1 MERARSANLAVMPDS
16 AARAERAARDAR
28 VVRARTSVIERFRRI
43 VAYRE
48 LLVGMTRKELKVK
61 YKNSILGFAWS
72 LLNPLLY
79 LVVFYVAFVKILGSG
94 VPSFPIF
101 LLSGLLVWNLFS
113 TGLAAACSSVVA
125 NAGLVKKV
133 SFPREILPLAAVG
146 SMLVH
151 FFLQS
156 LVLFAVLAVVRWDVA
171 WAYIPLLPVALLA
184 LVLLTG
190 ALGILLSATNV
201 YLRDTQH
208 FLELALLAWFWVT
221 PIVYGFMTI
230 GRRGGGWFYRVYLL
244 NPVTPIVLM
253 FERAIYARLD
263 NPKIQPTAAVPKAN
277 QILPHWPMTTYL
289 AYLGYSFVFAFVVFA
304 IAVWVFGRSEA
315 NFAEEL

>member
-1 MERARSANLAVMPDS
+1 MPDP
-16 AARAERAARDAR
+16 AARAPRVAHAR
-28 VVRARTSVIERFRRI
+28 VVRPRTSVVERFRRI
-43 VAYRE
+43 VAYHE

-79 LVVFYVAFVKILGSG
+79 LVVFWIAFEKILGSAI
-94 VPSFPIF
+94 PSFPIY

-113 TGLAAACSSVVA
+113 TGLSAACMSVVG

-133 SFPREILPLAAVG
+133 SFPREILPLAAIG

-156 LVLFAVLAVVRWDVA
+156 LVLFTVLAAIRWHVA
-171 WAYIPLLPVALLA
+171 WGFVPLLPLA
-184 LVLLTG
+184 LVDLLLLTG

-230 GRRGGGWFYRVYLL
+230 DRRPGGWFKFVYLL
-244 NPVTPIVLM
+244 NPVTPIVLI
-253 FERAIYARLD
+253 FQRAIYAKLD
-263 NPKIQPTAAVPKAN
+263 NTRIAAGTAGR
-277 QILPHWPMTTYL
+277 QILPHWHISLYL
-289 AYLGYSFVFAFVVFA
+289 GYLGYSFVIGVVVLA
-304 IAVWVFGRSEA
+304 IAIAVFGRSET

>member
-1 MERARSANLAVMPDS
+1 MPDA
-16 AARAERAARDAR
+16 AARAERAVRDAR
-28 VVRARTSVIERFRRI
+28 VVRSRTSVIERFRRI

-48 LLVGMTRKELKVK
+48 LLVGMTRKELKIK

-94 VPSFPIF
+94 VPEFPIF

-113 TGLAAACSSVVA
+113 TALGAACSSVVA

-133 SFPREILPLAAVG
+133 AFPREILPLAAVG

-156 LVLFAVLAVVRWDVA
+156 LVLFAVIAILLRPVA
-171 WAYIPLLPVALLA
+171 WEYVALLPLA
-184 LVLLTG
+184 LVALLLLTG

-230 GRRGGGWFYRVYLL
+230 GRRGSLFAKLYML
-244 NPVTPIVLM
+244 NPVTPIVLI
-253 FERAIYARLD
+253 FQRAIYAKLD
-263 NPKIQPTAAVPKAN
+263 NPKVVFNAADPKAD
-277 QILPHWPMTTYL
+277 QILPHWHLTTYL
-289 AYLGYSFVFAFVVFA
+289 GYLGYSFAIGAILLVIA
-304 IAVWVFGRSEA
+304 IAVFGRSEA